1 METRLPVKSLKFLSY
16 VVVSLFAIISLV
28 FFLVSVDKSMTV
40 NILSSLM
47 LMFSVYMLWKE
58 GENDSVSL
66 LIFFFGTT
74 ACFYFFSTI
83 SETASFARS
92 VSIFVFAGLTL
103 VLTNYLISP
112 IKPVINNL
120 KPLYKVTLAIIFT
133 EIFWILSYYKANP
146 VAQGAITAIIFF
158 NLQMI
163 TRNILSNEKTDSKKI
178 ALFAVLSIILL
189 VIIFIKI

>member
-28 FFLVSVDKSMTV
+28 FFLISVDKSMTV
-40 NILSSLM
+40 NILSSIM
-47 LMFSVYMLWKE
+47 LAFSVYMLWKE

-74 ACFYFFSTI
+74 ACFYFFSTMA
-83 SETASFARS
+83 ETASFARS

-103 VLTNYLISP
+103 VLTNYLITP
-112 IKPVINNL
+112 IKPVINHL
-120 KPLYKVTLAIIFT
+120 KPLYKVTLAIVFT
-133 EIFWILSYYKANP
+133 EIFWVLSYYKANP

-163 TRNILSNEKTDSKKI
+163 TRNVLSNEKTDGKKI

-189 VIIFIKI
+189 VIIFVKI

>member
-40 NILSSLM
+40 NVISSLM
-47 LMFSVYMLWKE
+47 LLFSVYMLWRE

-74 ACFYFFSTI
+74 ACFYFFSGI
-83 SETASFARS
+83 AETASLARAI
-92 VSIFVFAGLTL
+92 SIFVFAGLTL
-103 VLTNYLISP
+103 VLTNYLITP
-112 IKPVINNL
+112 IKPVVNSL
-120 KPLYKVTLAIIFT
+120 KPLYKITLAIVFT

-158 NLQMI
+158 NLQII
-163 TRNILSNEKTDSKKI
+163 TRNILSSEKIDNKKI
-178 ALFAVLSIILL
+178 ALFAALSIILL